1 MRLGTQTGSLI
12 NHVLTHNVAHAMPK
26 VGDGATLYSW
36 SDRHAATVIA
46 VEKNIVTVQADTAKR
61 TDSNGMFEMQEYE
74 FTPNPNG
81 YKQTFKQ
88 GPRGDFYEVTKNP
101 ETGRWVKTGGKGIS
115 FGHRRAYHD
124 YSF

>member
-12 NHVLTHNVAHAMPK
+12 NHVLTHNVANPMPK
-26 VGDGATLYSW
+26 VGDGATIYHW

-61 TDSNGMFEMQEYE
+61 IDTNGMSEMQEYE
-74 FTPNPNG
+74 FSPNPEG
-81 YKQTFKQ
+81 YKQSFKM
-88 GPRGDFYEVTKNP
+88 GPRGNFYEVRKNP
-101 ETGRWVKTGGKGIS
+101 ETGRWVKIDGNGVS
-115 FGHRRAYHD
+115 FGHRRHYHD